1 MSFAADVSAWV
12 DVSVAAR
19 AATRENGA
27 LIKGAPEA
35 GLADRGRSAP
45 STDETF
51 PAFNNR
57 TRARCRDRVGL
68 RSWLLHRE
76 GIMRHSC
83 RVPAWCSCRRL
94 RNAWVRRKRIWPHR
108 VVRGEICVLRT
119 TARYLV
125 APPSGTPEAAP
136 PGPHKA
142 DSDVCH
148 LFSPAD
154 VALITV
160 VAGPTPSTAW
170 RSGDCLEVV
179 LGSEML
185 AYLKSNIYEV
195 TVTCGVDVLLH
206 SQGLDANNQR
216 CAL

>member
-108 VVRGEICVLRT
+108 VVRGEICVLRNDRKIPRSST
-119 TARYLV
+119 ERNAGSRATRATQGRLGCLPLV
-125 APPSGTPEAAP
+125 L
-136 PGPHKA
+136 PGGRRTHHRRCGA
-142 DSDVCH
+142 D
-148 LFSPAD
+148 A
-154 VALITV
+154 
-160 VAGPTPSTAW
+160 
-170 RSGDCLEVV
+170 
-179 LGSEML
+179 
-185 AYLKSNIYEV
+185 
-195 TVTCGVDVLLH
+195 LH
-206 SQGLDANNQR
+206 SLAFRRLSRGCSR
-216 CAL
+216 E